1 MEKGRRIFSV
11 QDDLDTLKVALDK
24 VKDTKENI
32 LITNC
37 ICRLRL
43 GGTRFHTIFDTALYN
58 DDNNMLIL
66 LKENIGITQEEF
78 REILDKNNT
87 IYNEVAFRDYIRF
100 TKPET
105 EKEMFFATNSS
116 NFAKAIEKSQE
127 KGIDSCTYY
136 PAVSG
141 RLTVKYFYDKA
152 LQEQLDSYLIRG
164 VIELDDKYILVVINK
179 DEHDLRYSKILS
191 ILEKKNMNI
200 DIDYSYEIDEKTTE
214 KRLVKK
220 HEEREDI

>member
-11 QDDLDTLKVALDK
+11 QDDLDTLKVALDR

-32 LITNC
+32 LVTNC
-37 ICRLRL
+37 ISRLKI
-43 GGTRFHTIFDTALYN
+43 GGIKFHTIFDTALYN
-58 DDNNMLIL
+58 DENNILIL
-66 LKENIGITQEEF
+66 LKENSGITQEEF
-78 REILDKNNT
+78 RKMLDKNNT

-116 NFAKAIEKSQE
+116 TFAKAIEKSQE

-136 PAVSG
+136 PEVSG

-152 LQEQLDSYLIRG
+152 LQEQLDNYLIRG

-191 ILEKKNMNI
+191 TLERKNMNVE
-200 DIDYSYEIDEKTTE
+200 IDYSYEIEDKKTE

-220 HEEREDI
+220 HEERE